1 MSKSASR
8 LAYLAKIASLY
19 YDQEKTQQEIADE
32 VGITRSAISRLLT
45 EAREEGIVEIVVHY
59 PWKTSR
65 VLEESL
71 TRAFALRKV
80 RVLVSAEKAYQD
92 MLQGIGV
99 LAAEYL
105 ESVLHD
111 DISIGISWG
120 TALYEMIKAMPPKKL
135 PRAEVVQLIGATG
148 AENISTDGPML
159 AQLLSQRLGC
169 ACRYLHAPLIIDSE
183 VGKTILVQDR
193 SIQMTL
199 ERAKK
204 VDIALVGIGTTEPR
218 LYSLL
223 RAGYVTEEETA
234 AIRAVGAVGDI
245 CAHHYDAWGRLLD
258 IDINRRVV
266 GITLSALKAVDTVV
280 GVAGGAEK
288 AETILGALR
297 GGHLDVLITDET
309 AARRILNLHLA
320 TVA

>member
-1 MSKSASR
+1 MSKDPSR

-19 YDQEKTQQEIADE
+19 YDQGKTQQEIADE

-65 VLEESL
+65 ALEEALAEAFSL
-71 TRAFALRKV
+71 KSV
-80 RVLVSAEKAYQD
+80 RVLVSADKTYQE

-105 ESVLHD
+105 GSVLHD
-111 DISIGISWG
+111 GISIGISWG
-120 TALYEMIKAMPPKKL
+120 TALYEMIKAMSPRNL
-135 PRAEVVQLIGATG
+135 PQAEVVQLIGATG

-159 AQLLSQRLGC
+159 AQLLSNRLGC
-169 ACRYLHAPLIIDSE
+169 MCRYLHSPLIIDSE
-183 VGKTILVQDR
+183 AGQNILIQDR

-199 ERAKK
+199 ERARK
-204 VDIALVGIGTTEPR
+204 VNIALVGIGTTDPQ

-223 RAGYVTEEETA
+223 RAGYVTVEETA
-234 AIRAVGAVGDI
+234 AIRTAGAVGDI

-266 GITLSALKAVDTVV
+266 GITLDELKHVGTVV
-280 GVAGGAEK
+280 GVAGSEKK

-297 GGHLDVLITDET
+297 GGYINVLITDE
-309 AARRILNLHLA
+309 AAAQGVLRLHRA
-320 TVA
+320 SEG